1 MSKKAKKLPKK
12 PNKPAT
18 FTVTLKDKMNAAG
31 TYSVTVKRPDG
42 KAIPFAFQPG
52 SGYPLNGKTTKTT
65 TERWNLIITTKKDN
79 QTVTVKPILKN
90 ADWIKPRDTK
100 LFFRLIASKKD
111 QENQMCMANWC
122 QGTKIPV
129 VKG

>member
-1 MSKKAKKLPKK
+1 
-12 PNKPAT
+12 
-18 FTVTLKDKMNAAG
+18 
-31 TYSVTVKRPDG
+31 
-42 KAIPFAFQPG
+42 
-52 SGYPLNGKTTKTT
+52 YPLNGKTTKTT
-65 TERWNLIITTKKDN
+65 TERWNLIITTQKDN

-122 QGTKIPV
+122 QGAKIPV
-129 VKG
+129 VKGWVQPRPRADRRRVPSSLRGAGRAAAVCGARSRAQWGRWPASP